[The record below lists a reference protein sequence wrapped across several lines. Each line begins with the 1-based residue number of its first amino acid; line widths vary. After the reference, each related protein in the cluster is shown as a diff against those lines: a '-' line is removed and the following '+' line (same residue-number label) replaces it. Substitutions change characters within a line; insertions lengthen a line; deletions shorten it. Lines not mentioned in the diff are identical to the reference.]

1 MERTLN
7 IDKYLR
13 DLEVKN
19 KKKYDYAIRP
29 NYILVIYKMDGINKE
44 EVYVGRMNNLQS
56 NYIFFV
62 DFPKNNI
69 RIIINFF
76 M

>member
-1 MERTLN
+1 MERKLN

-13 DLEVKN
+13 ELEVKN
-19 KKKYDYAIRP
+19 KKKYDYGIRA
-29 NYILVIYKMDGINKE
+29 NNILVIYKIDGINRE
-44 EVYVGRMNNLQS
+44 EVYIGRMNNLQS
-56 NYIFFV
+56 NYLFFV

-69 RIIINFF
+69 RVIINFF